1 MISFLSP
8 RACIGQRFAKLELYM
23 MMVKMVQRYR
33 MEYEGEEVGA
43 LTQFVSVPDKP
54 CNIKFIER

>member
-1 MISFLSP
+1 
-8 RACIGQRFAKLELYM
+8 
-23 MMVKMVQRYR
+23 

-54 CNIKFIER
+54 CKDESEDNWNILELFCQIVVQYFIPDT